1 MAHLESLIQA
11 IPPAVL
17 ASTSAPP
24 PPQPTSQ
31 AQTFLFPPSTN
42 ILSGVPPP
50 ALSSFPLM
58 NPSLHFVDG
67 SPFDNNYFHE
77 VDSITASTANIR
89 LSAPDTYLYIDDEG
103 YTRWQGES
111 SGLPLLDL
119 LVERQPATSTSEHSP
134 SPDTSAQSPHTEWFP
149 NRTTKKTPDVNARMV
164 WKLITSFIA
173 PDLMDR

>member
-1 MAHLESLIQA
+1 MNHLESLIQA

-17 ASTSAPP
+17 ASTSQTAPP
-24 PPQPTSQ
+24 PHSIPQPQ
-31 AQTFLFPPSTN
+31 AFLFPPNTM
-42 ILSGVPPP
+42 LSGIPPP
-50 ALSSFPLM
+50 ALSSFPLT
-58 NPSLHFVDG
+58 NPGLHFVDG
-67 SPFDNNYFHE
+67 PPMDNHFHA
-77 VDSITASTANIR
+77 VDSITRSTATMR

-119 LVERQPATSTSEHSP
+119 LVERQPASTASDDSP
-134 SPDTSAQSPHTEWFP
+134 SPDPSVHSPRAEWFP